1 MEAGFEHLAEA
12 LAETFAKDVEFPRG
26 CLVTVLHA
34 KLTANTIHAKITLSV
49 FPESMINDVRNTLK
63 IHQREIKNGLAK
75 RLRLRRIPRLH
86 FYFDETEAE
95 AAVIEDAIN
104 EYKKEIGE

>member
-1 MEAGFEHLAEA
+1 MEAGFEHLKEA

-26 CLVTVLHA
+26 SFVTVLAA
-34 KLTANTIHAKITLSV
+34 KLTANTMHAKITLSV
-49 FPESMINDVRNTLK
+49 FPESMKDEVRRSLEQFR
-63 IHQREIKNGLAK
+63 HEIKDGLAQ

-86 FYFDETEAE
+86 YYFDETEAE
-95 AAVIEDAIN
+95 AAVIEEAIN